1 MNNASGRRTIKAP
14 SAAAFRMTRAAGAL
28 LFLLLSP
35 GCTTLNVQK
44 IPPQDRVYPSKLA
57 PGAPL
62 VLAIPGL
69 VVPGLRI
76 TQDQHF
82 GRLPEMLAAEG
93 IPCKILAYDTPDDP
107 VSRQAALYSPDHG
120 LAWTRVGPAMAREF
134 EAEKER
140 RAALGMPPPQKLVL
154 IGYSQGGVLMAQIA
168 NGVFYNFKREYAKA
182 VGEFGD
188 EWAAL
193 QKDPE
198 FLLFINML
206 DDYVAIKNIKTQ
218 YETLFSKSPSLK
230 RFYERMEKK
239 LARQHEEFLRYLVD
253 PASKYPGVKQFEG
266 IKSQY
271 YPKKY
276 EKIGEY
282 AAARES
288 RSEAEKERNRQFFVT
303 YAQYRD
309 LLDVQPCFI
318 SAAASLFGSPQANDT
333 VNIVK
338 WTPLIRHF
346 IIGREYDQIKQTEL
360 GTAQH
365 LERIEKL
372 VKESRDNSYPISPS
386 QTLAIVGAN
395 GASGDGFVD
404 QPSAHLSMHTYTRMR
419 VKDGGGGRRRLEE
432 VERATLPQLA
442 VAPLRVMHLPEK
454 AMWGLAGTKY
464 GAAYMVPGNPAYP
477 YMLNFIKG
485 DWAAIQRDLGRDADL
500 FKQFMVEVSFKD
512 RKMDESDV
520 RWEDASKN
528 IEVTGRYFNEGSRTL
543 VWTGHFKEIGV
554 LAGLQEKARL
564 LNLTDVLPGVRDV
577 FGKSGAER
585 PRLLQNLRRHA
596 HLIDPAPLIPKSE
609 KMLGWTGLVGE
620 EMKEG
625 EGSALFTV
633 RLPGGEKVPLECAVH
648 PGRISFVMIEA
659 GGSD

>member
-1 MNNASGRRTIKAP
+1 MR
-14 SAAAFRMTRAAGAL
+14 SARAL
-28 LFLLLSP
+28 LCLLLSA

-44 IPPQDRVYPSKLA
+44 IPPQGDVYPSQLA
-57 PGAPL
+57 ADAPL

-76 TQDQHF
+76 TQEQHF

-107 VSRQAALYSPDHG
+107 VSRQAALYSSDHG

-140 RAALGMPPPQKLVL
+140 RAALGMPPPKKLVL
-154 IGYSQGGVLMAQIA
+154 IGYSQGGVLLAQIA
-168 NGVFYNFKREYAKA
+168 NGVFYNFKREYAMA

-266 IKSQY
+266 IKSPY

-276 EKIGEY
+276 EKIREY
-282 AAARES
+282 ASARES
-288 RSEAEKERNRQFFVT
+288 RSEAEKERNRQFFAT

-309 LLDVQPCFI
+309 LLDVQPYFI
-318 SAAASLFGSPQANDT
+318 TAAASLFGSPQANDT
-333 VNIVK
+333 INIVK

-346 IIGREYDQIKQTEL
+346 VIGREYDQIKQTEL

-386 QTLAIVGAN
+386 QALAIVGAN
-395 GASGDGFVD
+395 GASGDGLVD
-404 QPSAHLSMHTYTRMR
+404 QPSAHLSMHTYMLLRAKPGR
-419 VKDGGGGRRRLEE
+419 DGRRQLEQIE
-432 VERATLPQLA
+432 QATLPQLA
-442 VAPLRVMHLPEK
+442 VAPLGVMHLPEK
-454 AMWGLAGTKY
+454 TMWGFGGTKY

-477 YMLNFIKG
+477 YILNFIKG
-485 DWAAIQRDLGRDADL
+485 DWSAIQRDLARDADL
-500 FKQFMVEVSFKD
+500 FRQFMVEVSFKD
-512 RKMDESDV
+512 RKMNESDV
-520 RWEDASKN
+520 RWEDASQN
-528 IEVTGRYFNEGSRTL
+528 VEVKGRYFNEDSRTL
-543 VWTGHFKEIGV
+543 VWTGYFKETGM
-554 LAGLQEKARL
+554 LAELQEKARL
-564 LNLTDVLPGVRDV
+564 LNLTDMLPGVRDV

-585 PRLLQNLRRHA
+585 PHLLKNLRRHA

-609 KMLGWTGLVGE
+609 KVLGWTGLVGE

-625 EGSALFTV
+625 EGTVQFTV
-633 RLPGGEKVPLECAVH
+633 RLPGGEKLPLKCSVH
-648 PGRISFVMIEA
+648 PGRISFVMIETGNQADDRA
-659 GGSD
+659 GEWEKR